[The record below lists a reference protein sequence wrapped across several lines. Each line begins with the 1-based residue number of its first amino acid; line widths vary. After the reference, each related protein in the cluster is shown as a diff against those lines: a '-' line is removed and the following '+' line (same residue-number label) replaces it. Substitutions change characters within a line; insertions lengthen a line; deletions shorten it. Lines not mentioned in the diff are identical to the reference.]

1 MPKTLT
7 DDQVLELFRSRWVT
21 SSEAAVLLG
30 LSGANAVRK
39 IVSQGRLDAK
49 RVGGTLVL
57 RRADL
62 EAYRRI
68 ERRGRKPSGKILT

>member
-1 MPKTLT
+1 MPRELT
-7 DDQVLELFRSRWVT
+7 DDQVLELFQARWVT
-21 SSEAAVLLG
+21 SSEAAGLLG

-39 IVSQGRLDAK
+39 IVSQKRLKAE
-49 RVGGTLVL
+49 RIGGTLVL

-62 EAYRRI
+62 EAYRQV